1 MTRYIT
7 TALPVGCVYVFYVT
21 QVSFKPIHVK
31 YIIYASIT
39 AGHTWTFKSE
49 GTNITH
55 GKS

>member
-1 MTRYIT
+1 LTRYIT

-39 AGHTWTFKSE
+39 AGQT
-49 GTNITH
+49 
-55 GKS
+55 